1 MGFLPKRLTLQNLN
15 QVSVFV
21 EDTNN
26 EYFNVQEVPET
37 ITQGRY
43 AFKIF
48 GSDLLR
54 GGVELK
60 IELLD
65 SEGNTIYLTPV
76 DFIGEE
82 VPPYVPYRY
91 VTVEVYS
98 PPINVAGLATLTILG
113 EINPDLVDVPLEFQ
127 NAYNVRY
134 QQTINVDL
142 SSTINTQPIRFFK
155 NPTTEF
161 QEIVQPKTVLSPVS
175 ESVVITTGQG
185 IPRSDLKGTQIQI
198 ESGSL
203 EKEALPHEVSDT
215 FKDLRRFKD
224 EYKYKTGLRG
234 RVPAIIS
241 RRGLSRRFAS
251 LEEPKFKI
259 KSDDAIFKSDM
270 QGGTIEIP
278 KRTITLTKT
287 DSNSGQVIEQV
298 VTVPKFKTKI
308 LEVIDE
314 NTIVP

>member
-1 MGFLPKRLTLQNLN
+1 MGFIPKRLTLQNLDEA
-15 QVSVFV
+15 SVYI

-37 ITQGRY
+37 LTQGRY

-54 GGVELK
+54 EGVELK

-65 SEGNTIYLTPV
+65 AEGNTIFLTPV

-98 PPINVAGLATLTILG
+98 PPINVPGLATLTILG
-113 EINPDLVDVPLEFQ
+113 ELNPDAVDVPSEFQ

-134 QQTINVDL
+134 QETLNVDL
-142 SSTINTQPIRFFK
+142 STAINTQPIRFFK
-155 NPTTEF
+155 NPTTDH
-161 QEIVQPKTVLSPVS
+161 QEVVQAKTILAPLS
-175 ESVVITTGQG
+175 ESIVTATVDG
-185 IPRSDLKGTQIQI
+185 ISRSDLKGKIIEI

-203 EKEALPHEVSDT
+203 EKESLPKEVSDT
-215 FKDLRRFKD
+215 FQDLRRFKD

-234 RVPAIIS
+234 NLPAIIK
-241 RRGLSRRFAS
+241 RRGLSTIFAS
-251 LEEPKFKI
+251 KEEPKFKL
-259 KSDDAIFKSDM
+259 KSKVEYSKLICRV
-270 QGGTIEIP
+270 E
-278 KRTITLTKT
+278 R
-287 DSNSGQVIEQV
+287 
-298 VTVPKFKTKI
+298 
-308 LEVIDE
+308 
-314 NTIVP
+314 